1 MSLLHG
7 RLISSRY
14 YVRSG
19 RDNRHIMSSNYETLS
34 CESLFLISA
43 SSPDIPLE
51 VWKAWKLLQPLLL
64 FPFKLSTKQWL
75 KCCSVLCIL
84 LRKNSMLS
92 HGDIYSAFKNTV
104 SVPESKYFTALTAPT
119 HAPGSKYRTH
129 KWGYFLHGNSRA
141 SNISNTHTANSQG
154 ILQHRK
160 HHRIHQM
167 LLGLS

>member
-19 RDNRHIMSSNYETLS
+19 RDNRHIMSGNYETLS

-129 KWGYFLHGNSRA
+129 KRGYFCTVTVEHQTFPILIRQTPRA
-141 SNISNTHTANSQG
+141 FSSTESITEST
-154 ILQHRK
+154 K
-160 HHRIHQM
+160 CF
-167 LLGLS
+167 